1 MNTPGGDSAGYAVL
15 VVTPAES
22 ASTPALDE
30 WIATEGQDHVLTAV
44 ENLRD
49 AVADGAV
56 PELRD
61 DASLRAYWDRRRR
74 QTA

>member
-15 VVTPAES
+15 VVISSEFS
-22 ASTPALDE
+22 STPALDE
-30 WIATEGQDHVLTAV
+30 WIATDGQDHVLAAV

-56 PELRD
+56 PVLRD
-61 DASLRAYWDRRRR
+61 DASLRAYWDSRRR